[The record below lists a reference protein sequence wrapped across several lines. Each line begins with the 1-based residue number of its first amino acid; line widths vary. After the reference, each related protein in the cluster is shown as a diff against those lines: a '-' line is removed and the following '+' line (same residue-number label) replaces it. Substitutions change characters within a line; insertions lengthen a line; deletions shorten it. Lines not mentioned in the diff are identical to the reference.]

1 MCCKQSMPTKTFLFR
16 HTCSFIICERFLNN
30 GWNVNEISLVDTS
43 NGNGCRTCTS
53 RRKLISAFKRYRRK
67 GSCNFIAFLESA
79 QRFQIISFT
88 LYV

>member
-53 RRKLISAFKRYRRK
+53 RRKLISAFNVTEEKEPAILLH
-67 GSCNFIAFLESA
+67 F
-79 QRFQIISFT
+79 
-88 LYV
+88 